1 MVEKRGK
8 QVYLIDEEELEIFML
23 DYEKTKTKERKNSL
37 LRFNKKRYI
46 YINY

>member
-8 QVYLIDEEELEIFML
+8 QVYIIDEEELEIFML
-23 DYEKTKTKERKNSL
+23 DYEKLKQKSEKHLL
-37 LRFNKKRYI
+37 LRFKMKIYI